1 MALYTFYLQG
11 HADEEKS
18 ETEES
23 CCQEDRMAGGQL
35 HIYLKVNGYIIPGKS
50 RHPAGNLLPASS
62 GLVSLYGCRR
72 NCNFIQVCSI

>member
-35 HIYLKVNGYIIPGKS
+35 HIYLKVNGYIILGKKS
-50 RHPAGNLLPASS
+50 ASCWQPVAGVKWPCVILWLPA
-62 GLVSLYGCRR
+62 
-72 NCNFIQVCSI
+72 